1 MVSIRIRVARMCVY
15 PGGCVGGMGRLLVMV
30 FIAGILDVQ
39 ELGWEEGVLR
49 TLDSMIQGTCMLER
63 RVPRTELL
71 VILDIGV

>member
-1 MVSIRIRVARMCVY
+1 
-15 PGGCVGGMGRLLVMV
+15 MV